1 MTRPGFGEGVLVALG
16 AALLATVT
24 ETGLSL
30 LLPSADVAQL
40 LCMGI
45 GLGYGLYL
53 LARSA
58 ERVGRV
64 VVVLGWVAISLT
76 VAGLSGGLGLQLLT
90 QLVLVWLTRVLY
102 HHAEPMAALL
112 DLGLLLLGFAA
123 ALWAL
128 ERTGSLFL
136 TVWTLLLV
144 QALFP
149 LIPSRSDWSR
159 RDDPSEDAFAVAERA
174 AERALQRLSVRH

>member
-16 AALLATVT
+16 AALLASVAQ
-24 ETGLSL
+24 TGLSL
-30 LLPSADVAQL
+30 LIPRADVAQL
-40 LCMGI
+40 LCMGL

-53 LARSA
+53 LARSGEKA
-58 ERVGRV
+58 GRV
-64 VVVLGWVAISLT
+64 VMVVGWITVSLI
-76 VAGLSGGLGLQLLT
+76 VAGFSSGAGLQLLT

-102 HHAEPMAALL
+102 YQAQPLSAVL
-112 DLGLLLLGFAA
+112 DLGLLLLGLAA

-136 TVWTLLLV
+136 TVWMLLLV

-149 LIPSRSDWSR
+149 LIPR
-159 RDDPSEDAFAVAERA
+159 RWEGTRPDEPSEDPFAAAERA
-174 AERALQRLSVRH
+174 AERALSRLSARQ

>member
-16 AALLATVT
+16 AALLASVT
-24 ETGLSL
+24 QTGLSMV
-30 LLPSADVAQL
+30 LPWADVAQL
-40 LCMGI
+40 LCMGL

-53 LARSA
+53 LARSDEKA
-58 ERVGRV
+58 GRV
-64 VVVLGWVAISLT
+64 VLVIGWITVSLI
-76 VAGLSGGLGLQLLT
+76 VAGLSSGVGLQLLT

-102 HHAEPMAALL
+102 YQALPLTAVL
-112 DLGLLLLGFAA
+112 DLGLLLLGLAA

-144 QALFP
+144 QAFFP
-149 LIPSRSDWSR
+149 LIPGRRDGTRS
-159 RDDPSEDAFAVAERA
+159 DDPSVDAFAAAERA
-174 AERALQRLSVRH
+174 AERALSRFSARQ